1 MNALFMS
8 LEITIRVK
16 KGGEYETIAHTL
28 PYTFMTTPT
37 KKDRDNSPVF
47 FFAIQVRASETW

>member
-16 KGGEYETIAHTL
+16 KDDEHETIAHTL
-28 PYTFMTTPT
+28 PYTFITTPT
-37 KKDRDNSPVF
+37 KKDRDASPVF
-47 FFAIQVRASETW
+47 LFLLSR